1 MHLWFRLSK
10 IVASVALLQ
19 KGIFY
24 FFDNVRKFHET
35 FRGKVCFVNYIISV
49 LNWFNWFFWN
59 RKIKIS
65 VLLTFKAIELDLI
78 GQNLFFLLRSLRE
91 LLAYSRYGSSAEW
104 IHVSDAITVKC
115 TIHFT
120 PGFVTY
126 FCQLYGEWT
135 FYKVLRCF
143 WSFFTDIWS

>member
-35 FRGKVCFVNYIISV
+35 FRGKVCFVNYIIPV

-91 LLAYSRYGSSAEW
+91 LLAYSRYGSSDLPL
-104 IHVSDAITVKC
+104 VSLHIFVNYMENEPSIKFCGVFD
-115 TIHFT
+115 HFSR
-120 PGFVTY
+120 TY
-126 FCQLYGEWT
+126 EVRWFCDVIYANQRT
-135 FYKVLRCF
+135 
-143 WSFFTDIWS
+143 

>member
-35 FRGKVCFVNYIISV
+35 FRGKVCFVNYIIPV

-91 LLAYSRYGSSAEW
+91 LLAYSRYGSLAKW
-104 IHVSDAITVKC
+104 IQCKWRHNCKMYNTFHPWFRYI
-115 TIHFT
+115 
-120 PGFVTY
+120 